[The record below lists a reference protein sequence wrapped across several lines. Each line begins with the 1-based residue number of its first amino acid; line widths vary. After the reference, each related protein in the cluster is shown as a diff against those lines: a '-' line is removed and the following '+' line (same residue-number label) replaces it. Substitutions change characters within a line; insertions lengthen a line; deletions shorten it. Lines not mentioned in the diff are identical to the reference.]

1 MPNLPTLRLGSQGSY
16 VKKLKMNLNGLSK
29 NYNNF
34 VIDNIFD
41 RKTED
46 VVKNYQDDIKLPRD
60 GIVGPATWASLIK
73 RVKLIQAKLNSLGY
87 YAGIPDGWFSQTTT
101 DAVKR
106 FQRDHGLVQEGV
118 VNPRTRVSLFAPHS
132 ADNFE
137 RRPSSTALSSL
148 DPYVA
153 SLAGKFLRLARAN
166 NLDVHITNGFRSW
179 DESDRLYAQGRTTP
193 GPKVS
198 NARGGDSYHNWGL
211 AFDAAPFE
219 NNKISNDQTKYIR
232 MGHLGEQVGLEWGGT
247 FKSIVDLPHY
257 QYTFGLTTEDLQN
270 GKRPPR

>member
-1 MPNLPTLRLGSQGSY
+1 
-16 VKKLKMNLNGLSK
+16 MNLIGLSK

-34 VIDNIFD
+34 VIDNFFD

-46 VVKNYQDDIKLPRD
+46 VIKNYQSDIKLPGD

-73 RVKLIQAKLNSLGY
+73 RVKLIQAKLNSLGNH
-87 YAGIPDGWFSQTTT
+87 AGSPDGWFGQTTINT
-101 DAVKR
+101 VKR
-106 FQRDHGLVQEGV
+106 FQRNYGLVQDGV
-118 VNPRTRVSLFAPHS
+118 VTPRTRVSLFAPHS

-137 RRPSSTALSSL
+137 RRLSSTALSSL

-193 GPKVS
+193 GPIVS

-219 NNKISNDQTKYIR
+219 NNQISNDPTKFHL
-232 MGHLGEQVGLEWGGT
+232 MGRLGEQVGLEWGGT
-247 FKSIVDLPHY
+247 FKSIVDLPHF

>member
-1 MPNLPTLRLGSQGSY
+1 MPNLPTVRLGSQGPY

-46 VVKNYQDDIKLPRD
+46 VVKNYQDDIRLFRD
-60 GIVGPATWASLIK
+60 GIVGLATWASLIK
-73 RVKLIQAKLNSLGY
+73 RVKQIQTKLNSLGY
-87 YAGIPDGWFSQTTT
+87 HAGSSDGWIDPITT

-106 FQRDHGLVQEGV
+106 FQRDHGLVPEGV
-118 VNPRTRVSLFAPHS
+118 VNPRTRVKLFNPHPM
-132 ADNFE
+132 DIEN
-137 RRPSSTALSSL
+137 RPSSTDLSAL
-148 DPYVA
+148 DPYVK
-153 SLAGKFLRLARAN
+153 SLASRFLRLSRAHH
-166 NLDVHITNGFRSW
+166 LDVRILAAFRSW

-193 GPKVS
+193 GSIVS

-219 NNKISNDQTKYIR
+219 NNQISVDPMKFNL
-232 MGHLGEQVGLEWGGT
+232 MGRLGEQVGLEWGGT
-247 FKSIVDLPHY
+247 FKSIVDFPHF